1 MPRWNTGSATVST
14 PVSEDHRIAALQ
26 DTPGATEHWQP
37 GTTLTYSFPTRA
49 AVFDGGWSYGGG
61 EIAAGWQPLTTAQ
74 QEAVRSALNT
84 WERVANIKFV
94 EVPETGADVGDLR
107 FGFTKAMFPGAVAH
121 AYYPQNESALAGDVW
136 LTWDWRNDR
145 LAPAQVHTA
154 AASYDSDE
162 YYAYSTLIHEIGHA
176 LGLRHPF
183 EEAGRERATD
193 PLSGWEDHVS
203 NTIMSY
209 DWSDWLG
216 GLTPAVTPMPYD
228 ILAIQHL
235 YGPNTRY
242 EARDTIWSYDIG
254 TAAVGT
260 LWDAGGI
267 DTLKVINTHNEPFP
281 DLENS
286 QWSLVDLAEGAGS
299 IIGFVNGS
307 VYEMTE
313 IHDGQT
319 VRPYGFSPNV
329 FIAYGTVIENAI
341 GSAGPDRLYGNAYN
355 NRLDGGGDDRQD
367 QIDGRDGLDTAV
379 YSARRSDYELK
390 RATPPADPDDPWL
403 GDIEARKEYT
413 VTRKGTD
420 PKLSQDWLVNIE
432 RLAFSDSSVALDL
445 QNGDAANTA
454 LSFLVALKG
463 SKALSDIALAGEA
476 IFYADQLDTAALAQ
490 MLVDAGVT
498 AQLAGSGSDEAL
510 IQLFYQNLTGQRASQ
525 ADLRWTLDFVH
536 DQGFSQADML
546 AFAVELP
553 QIDPSADLAGLQRT
567 GWAYLEY
574 GL

>member
-14 PVSEDHRIAALQ
+14 PVSDDYRIAALQ
-26 DTPGATEHWQP
+26 NTSGATEHWEP
-37 GTTLTYSFPTRA
+37 GTTITYSFPTRT

-84 WERVANIKFV
+84 WERVANVKFV
-94 EVPETGADVGDLR
+94 EVSETGADVGDLR

-136 LTWDWRNDR
+136 LSWDWRNDR
-145 LAPAQVHTA
+145 LAPTQVHTA

-162 YYAYSTLIHEIGHA
+162 YYAYGTLIHEIGHA
-176 LGLRHPF
+176 LGLSHPF
-183 EEAGRERATD
+183 EEAGRERATN
-193 PLSGWEDHVS
+193 PLPGWEDHVS

-209 DWSDWLG
+209 DWNDWLG
-216 GLTPAVTPMPYD
+216 GLAPAVTPMPYD

-254 TAAVGT
+254 TAAVST

-267 DTLKVINTHNEPFP
+267 DTLKVTNIHNAPFP

-329 FIAYGTVIENAI
+329 FLAYGTVIENAI
-341 GSAGPDRLYGNAYN
+341 GSAGPDMLYGNAYN

-367 QIDGRDGLDTAV
+367 QIDGRDGVDKAI

-390 RATPPADPDDPWL
+390 RATPPADPSDPWL

-420 PKLSQDWLVNIE
+420 SKLSQDWLVNIE
-432 RLAFSDSSVALDL
+432 RLAFSDKSVALDL
-445 QNGDAANTA
+445 QVGEASATAVGLVTA
-454 LSFLVALKG
+454 LLGRQALPDQALMGALIHHADFMDARSMAEVLVSSG
-463 SKALSDIALAGEA
+463 T
-476 IFYADQLDTAALAQ
+476 TAALA
-490 MLVDAGVT
+490 G
-498 AQLAGSGSDEAL
+498 GGSD
-510 IQLFYQNLTGQRASQ
+510 
-525 ADLRWTLDFVH
+525 ADLVQLLYRNVIGHAPSVH
-536 DQGFSQADML
+536 DRQVIVDDAHAHGFSQADIVSVI
-546 AFAVELP
+546 AGLP
-553 QIDPSADLAGLQRT
+553 QTFARADLVGLQQQGLT
-567 GWAYLEY
+567 YLEY
-574 GL
+574 A